1 MNYRSFVLT
10 LNCILLL
17 SQQSQM
23 FVFFLMQAVGQVHY
37 QLQLEPLKALPKY
50 VLINVFA

>member
-23 FVFFLMQAVGQVHY
+23 FVFLMQAVGQVHY

-50 VLINVFA
+50 DVLINVFA